1 MIVSSQVEE
10 AMKNQYLELRSKGV
24 TARSALA
31 ARGGNADGDVPC
43 HSLRGHCALKRVG
56 GKRQYVSRL
65 IVAAKTAVQA
75 AHGSVSG
82 QQDGDLA
89 AEADGGL
96 RFGEKPGHGASGR
109 KAELAELSRRILPF
123 HRSRLG

>member
-1 MIVSSQVEE
+1 
-10 AMKNQYLELRSKGV
+10 MKNQYLELRSEGV
-24 TARSALA
+24 AALCALA
-31 ARGGNADGDVPC
+31 TRGGNADGDVPC
-43 HSLRGHCALKRVG
+43 HSFRGLCALERVG
-56 GKRQYVSRL
+56 RKREYVSRL
-65 IVAAKTAVQA
+65 VLAAKTAVQA

-82 QQDGDLA
+82 EQDVDLA

-123 HRSRLG
+123 HRSCLG